1 MDEQIPGIGAKSLR
15 RWINPPHPPD
25 EATLERL
32 RARCSAEPRIVQA
45 WLAGSRMT
53 PSDGTPAYE
62 TTDIALVLD
71 PPETP
76 GDANDQAAISELIVS
91 LDSAVST
98 SMGSPRGWLV
108 VSETQIRRQSERAVL
123 LYSRA

>member
-1 MDEQIPGIGAKSLR
+1 MDEQVPGIGAKSLR
-15 RWINPPHPPD
+15 RWIKAPHPPD

-45 WLAGSRMT
+45 WLTGSRMT

-76 GDANDQAAISELIVS
+76 GDASDQAAVSELIVS
-91 LDSAVST
+91 LDRAALISGT
-98 SMGSPRGWLV
+98 PRGWLV
-108 VSETQIRRQSERAVL
+108 LSETQIRRQSERAVL
-123 LYSRA
+123 LYSRS